1 MKFIKKNLV
10 MNLSKSEDNITNRE
24 TILDSLLESCDNL
37 FNRVIDNLKKIN
49 QLNKQLYGVLASKEG
64 EIDEQK

>member
-1 MKFIKKNLV
+1 MT
-10 MNLSKSEDNITNRE
+10 NLSKSEDNITNRE

>member
-1 MKFIKKNLV
+1 

>member
-1 MKFIKKNLV
+1 MT
-10 MNLSKSEDNITNRE
+10 NLSKSEDNITNRE

-37 FNRVIDNLKKIN
+37 FNRVMDNLKKIN
-49 QLNKQLYGVLASKEG
+49 QLNKQLYGVLALKEG

>member
-10 MNLSKSEDNITNRE
+10 TNLSKSEDNITNRE

-37 FNRVIDNLKKIN
+37 FNRVMDNLKKIN